1 MTSTAPRRGARTARA
16 LLGPLL
22 LSTAALSLTACSGDD
37 DSGSATQ
44 IPPSMGP
51 AASLIGIDTSTG
63 TDGIVDLPATV
74 DPRIRAVFGR
84 YARLTAPS
92 GDPIHVLAQ
101 AGVSD
106 ALIFRTRG
114 ILAQHLADVGGAS
127 LGADKAAV
135 RDALAASSATLG
147 ILEDGTSLDPASQ
160 AAMDLEA
167 LFGDLLETVHADAMV
182 QEGSPEYLQAMPP
195 LDPTLRELAGFV
207 VRRGVDGTLPAFR
220 AQLLDA
226 TDEALASDIFNPD
239 PALLPAAYPD
249 AYLDILVD
257 VYYGLWGH
265 DPAGTGQAGSGS
277 VYDFITRQQMETGDP
292 LGLALMESFFSPIHT
307 FPAFL
312 DEGFDQTFEMRFESV
327 LPYTH
332 RSRYLERVGL
342 RGDLAARVNGNELDN
357 VFVGNGAEN
366 RFQGRG
372 GNDLADMGGGTDVIV
387 LRGPRGDYTLTD
399 LGGGVLRIEDGA
411 LNRDGID
418 DVRGATR
425 LIFSDLIVDL

>member
-22 LSTAALSLTACSGDD
+22 LSAALSLTACSGDD
-37 DSGSATQ
+37 NSGSATQ

-51 AASLIGIDTSTG
+51 AASLVGIDTSTAAN
-63 TDGIVDLPATV
+63 GIVDLPATV

-92 GDPIHVLAQ
+92 GDPIHLLAQ
-101 AGVSD
+101 PGVSD

-127 LGADKAAV
+127 LGADKDAV
-135 RDALAASSATLG
+135 RDAIAASSATLG
-147 ILEDGTSLDPASQ
+147 ILANGTSLDPASQ
-160 AAMDLEA
+160 EAMDLEA
-167 LFGDLLETVHADAMV
+167 LFGGLLETLRADHMV
-182 QEGSPEYLQAMPP
+182 QEGSDAYLQAMPA
-195 LDPTLRELAGFV
+195 LDPTFRQLAAFV
-207 VRRGVDGTLPAFR
+207 VRQGVDAALPAFR
-220 AQLLDA
+220 AQLMDA

-265 DPAGTGQAGSGS
+265 DPTGTGQAGTGS

-332 RSRYLERVGL
+332 RFALPRA
-342 RGDLAARVNGNELDN
+342 RGPAGRPGGAGQRNELDN

-372 GNDLADMGGGTDVIV
+372 GNDLADMGSGADVIV

-399 LGGGVLRIEDGA
+399 LGSGVLRIEDGA

-425 LIFSDLIVDL
+425 LIFSDMIVDL